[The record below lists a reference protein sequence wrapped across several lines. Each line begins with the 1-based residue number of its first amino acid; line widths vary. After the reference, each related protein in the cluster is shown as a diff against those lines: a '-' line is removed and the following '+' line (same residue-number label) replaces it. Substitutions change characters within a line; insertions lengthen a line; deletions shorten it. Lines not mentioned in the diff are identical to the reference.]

1 VLTTETQHVESTW
14 LEAFLSDERF
24 WPAEPKTLE
33 ETGLPPNLVESL
45 VFKHLATA
53 GNISGRRIAES
64 ICLPFRVLEDVLAT
78 LRTQQLI
85 VHTGAAPFNDFYY
98 ILTEQGL
105 QRAKAARNACAYVG
119 PAPVQ
124 LNDYIISVEAQCI
137 SSESPTDEQLAAAC
151 ADISVD
157 EGLFD
162 FIGPAVNS
170 GAGMFLYGA
179 AGNGKSTLARAITL
193 SFGQDIWIPR
203 TIVEDGQL
211 IKLFDSACHVQVQES
226 ESGMLRSREADRRWV
241 KIRRPTVTV
250 GGELTM
256 DNLDLRHDPA
266 THVTEASLQMKS
278 NCGCL
283 VIDDFGRQRINPVEL
298 LNRWIVPLEE
308 KHDFL
313 TLATGKKIRVP
324 FEQLIIFSTNLEP
337 RDLVDEA
344 FLRRIPYKIELKD
357 PTEEEFFKLFA
368 VYAQKLGFEY
378 RRDAVEQL
386 LERHY
391 RPNNR
396 ALRRCH
402 PRDLLKQVQSYCRYK
417 RFPQEMR
424 AEYFDGVCRSYFS
437 LVFGESSSGPS
448 RVSRQRC

>member
-1 VLTTETQHVESTW
+1 LLTTETLDVESTW

-45 VFKHLATA
+45 VFKHLAAA
-53 GNISGRRIAES
+53 GNISGRRIAEQV
-64 ICLPFRVLEDVLAT
+64 CLPFRVLEEILAT

-105 QRAKAARNACAYVG
+105 ERARAARSACAYVG

-137 SSESPTDEQLAAAC
+137 SSESPTDEHLRAAC

-157 EGLFD
+157 ERLFD
-162 FIGPAVNS
+162 YIGPAVNS

-193 SFGQDIWIPR
+193 SFGQEIWIPN

-211 IKLFDSACHVQVQES
+211 IKLFDSACHFQVQDAQN
-226 ESGMLRSREADRRWV
+226 GILRSKEADRRWV
-241 KIRRPTVTV
+241 RIRRPTVTV

-266 THVTEASLQMKS
+266 TNVTEASLQMKS

-283 VIDDFGRQRINPVEL
+283 VIDDFGRQRINPIEL

-308 KHDFL
+308 GHDFL
-313 TLATGKKIRVP
+313 TLTTGKKIRVP

-337 RDLVDEA
+337 RELVDEA
-344 FLRRIPYKIELKD
+344 FLRRIPYKIELID
-357 PTEEEFFKLFA
+357 PTEEEFFVLFA
-368 VYAQKLGFEY
+368 SYAKKLGFEF
-378 RRDAVEQL
+378 RPEAVEQL
-386 LERHY
+386 LDRHY
-391 RPNNR
+391 RPNGR
-396 ALRRCH
+396 AMRRCH
-402 PRDLLKQVQSYCRYK
+402 PRDLLKQVRNYCRYK
-417 RFPQEMR
+417 RIPLEMR
-424 AEYFDGVCRSYFS
+424 SEHFDRVCRSYFA
-437 LVFGESSSGPS
+437 LVFGEKSPPSS
-448 RVSRQRC
+448 